1 MYSILNGYSNNNYLA
16 SIINAAPPPLAN
28 LTKISDAESTS
39 IVEILYFSG
48 LTDESAKK
56 KPVHTTTP
64 TAWSHVSG
72 SILFRSITAIP
83 MKLTMNTRAKIMMT
97 TIQTGLMI
105 TTTMRVITTIS
116 EINKIQQEYFTS
128 ILLDKVKTA

>member
-48 LTDESAKK
+48 LTDESAASANSLAVYCF
-56 KPVHTTTP
+56 PFQ
-64 TAWSHVSG
+64 G
-72 SILFRSITAIP
+72 
-83 MKLTMNTRAKIMMT
+83 MK
-97 TIQTGLMI
+97 
-105 TTTMRVITTIS
+105 
-116 EINKIQQEYFTS
+116 
-128 ILLDKVKTA
+128 D